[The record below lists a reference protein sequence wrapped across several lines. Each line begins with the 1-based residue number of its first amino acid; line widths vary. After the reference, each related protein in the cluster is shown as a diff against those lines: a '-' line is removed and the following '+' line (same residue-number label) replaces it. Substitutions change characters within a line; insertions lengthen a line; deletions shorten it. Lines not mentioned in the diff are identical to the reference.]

1 MLKTEYSKKNIL
13 KFNRVIQIFINTLF
27 LNNVILEIYFKVVNE

>member
-13 KFNRVIQIFINTLF
+13 KFNCVIQIFINTLF
-27 LNNVILEIYFKVVNE
+27 LNNVILEIYF

>member
-1 MLKTEYSKKNIL
+1 MLKKEYSKKNIL

-27 LNNVILEIYFKVVNE
+27 LNNVILEIYF

>member
-27 LNNVILEIYFKVVNE
+27 LNNVIFFRNLLLKL